1 MRQTFKNG
9 KLDAPARTGE
19 GKKSPG
25 REQAEGIAVQA
36 FVFLSDDQARL
47 LRFLKNSG
55 LTVENLRLAS
65 GAPGFLPSVLDHIC
79 ADERLAA
86 AFAQEKDLPP
96 EALRQ
101 ARQRLEPMEE
111 L

>member
-1 MRQTFKNG
+1 MENLNLRPEPG
-9 KLDAPARTGE
+9 D
-19 GKKSPG
+19 GKKSLG

-55 LTVENLRLAS
+55 LTTDNLRAAS
-65 GAPGFLPSVLDHIC
+65 ATSGFLPSVLAHIC
-79 ADERLAA
+79 SDERLAA
-86 AFAQEKDLPP
+86 AFAQENGLQP

-101 ARQRLEPMEE
+101 ALERLEPTEE
-111 L
+111 P

>member
-9 KLDAPARTGE
+9 KFDAPARSGN
-19 GKKSPG
+19 GKKSLG

-55 LTVENLRLAS
+55 LTVENLREAS
-65 GAPGFLPSVLDHIC
+65 GTSGFLPSVLNYIC
-79 ADERLAA
+79 ADERLAS
-86 AFAQEKDLPP
+86 AFAQENGLPS

-101 ARQRLEPMEE
+101 ALHHLDPTEEP
-111 L
+111 